1 MKTLKKVL
9 IIIAILL
16 IQSFIVIYK
25 IISKLWKKYN
35 ENLKQFIKR
44 LDIELRRELQ
54 WQINL
59 E

>member
-9 IIIAILL
+9 IIISILL

-25 IISKLWKKYN
+25 IISKLWEKYN

-54 WQINL
+54 
-59 E
+59 

>member
-54 WQINL
+54 
-59 E
+59 